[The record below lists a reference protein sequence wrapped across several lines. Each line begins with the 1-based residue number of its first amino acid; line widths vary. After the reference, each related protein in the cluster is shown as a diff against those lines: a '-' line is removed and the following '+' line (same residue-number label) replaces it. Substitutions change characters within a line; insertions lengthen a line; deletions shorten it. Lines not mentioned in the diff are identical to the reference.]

1 MHAYWEGDYL
11 VYIGKRYEIV
21 EEIGRC
27 SNSCLYKGRDSYD
40 KQLVII
46 NIIDKGIIRS
56 EKFISNLI
64 DESTSINEINSPN
77 ILKVKDVG
85 MDKLENGTELYYVIS
100 EYMEGSTLN
109 QLTKFHKLNM
119 DEIIIIFRQ
128 ILNALEVIHSYD
140 IYHGCLQPSNIII
153 DEGYNVKLSN
163 IGIIKSNNK
172 IFNNGIKR
180 FSKNLKYMCPHQIC
194 LGYTDKSSDFHALG
208 VILFELIFGEHPYGE
223 AKNEEELIRRMDKGI
238 CWRKIDTGKS
248 PEKIINIVKKLL
260 SRKHRYQTPQ
270 EVMIDLSEYL
280 YEVENI
286 CEKDEEN
293 ENIEQDLIVNKDG
306 YVKNKKHIHRFSKFA
321 ALGAI
326 AIVSFLVLGMTIK

>member
-1 MHAYWEGDYL
+1 M

-27 SNSCLYKGRDSYD
+27 SNSCLYKGIDSYD

-46 NIIDKGIIRS
+46 DIIDKGIIRS
-56 EKFISNLI
+56 KNFISNLI
-64 DESTSINEINSPN
+64 DESTSINEIDSPN

-85 MDKLENGTELYYVIS
+85 MDKLENGNELYYVVS
-100 EYMEGSTLN
+100 EHMEGNTLK
-109 QLTKFHKLNM
+109 QLTKCHKLNM

-128 ILNALEVIHSYD
+128 ILNALEVIHNYD
-140 IYHGCLQPSNIII
+140 IYHGCLQPSNILI

-163 IGIIKSNNK
+163 IGIVKSNNK
-172 IFNNGIKR
+172 IFKNGIKR

-208 VILFELIFGEHPYGE
+208 VIMYELIFGEHPFGKLE
-223 AKNEEELIRRMDKGI
+223 NEEDIIKRMDKGI
-238 CWRKIDTGKS
+238 SWKNINTENI
-248 PEKIINIVKKLL
+248 PEQILNIVKKLL

-280 YEVENI
+280 YEIKNI
-286 CEKDEEN
+286 CEEN
-293 ENIEQDLIVNKDG
+293 LTIHDKEKKINN
-306 YVKNKKHIHRFSKFA
+306 KHIYRFSKFA
-321 ALGAI
+321 VLCAI
-326 AIVSFLVLGMTIK
+326 AIVSFLVIGMTIK